1 MNPIADRFTGGVA
14 VPLTPR
20 KVLCVFPRYSPSFG
34 TFEYAY
40 PIAGVSGFMPPQ
52 GLLVIAA
59 SMPKYWSVRFIDEN
73 IRPASRADLAWADVV
88 FASGMHIQRQQIAD
102 ITRRAHAAGKTVVLG
117 GPSVSAAPEN
127 YPDVDI
133 LHIGELGDGTRAL
146 YEHLENDVG
155 RPARQLQFVTVEKL
169 PLEEFPTPAYQL
181 IDLRRYLLG
190 SVQATSGCPYRC
202 EFCDIPELYGQN
214 PRLKTPEQI
223 VRELDAML
231 ARGNPGSIYFVDDNF
246 VGNRKFAKELL
257 PKLVAWQKERGYPVE
272 FACEA
277 TLNIVKSPDLLA
289 MMREAYF
296 TTIFCGIETPDP
308 ETLRAIAKD
317 QNRNI
322 GLLDAVETLNSYGL
336 EVVSGIIIGFDTDTA
351 DTPDRII
358 QFIEQS
364 KIPLL
369 TINLLQALPRTPLWR
384 RLEQAG
390 RLYHGDDRETNIEY
404 ALPYDEVVGMWRKT
418 IAAAYNPQALYERFR
433 HFTEYTFPHRITP
446 PNSGARVN
454 PHNIRRGLTIL
465 LKVLLIVGV
474 FSNYR
479 KTFWKL
485 CGPMLRQGRIE
496 PLLHVG
502 IVGHHLIE
510 YARGA
515 LAGQFNASNYSARTR
530 KKAA

>member
-1 MNPIADRFTGGVA
+1 M
-14 VPLTPR
+14 PR

-73 IRPASRADLAWADVV
+73 IRAASRADLAWADVV

-146 YEHLENDVG
+146 YEHLESDIG
-155 RPARQLQFVTVEKL
+155 RPAQQLQFVTVEKL
-169 PLEEFPTPAYQL
+169 PLEEFPTPAYHL

-257 PKLVAWQKERGYPVE
+257 PKLVAWQKERGYPVA

-296 TTIFCGIETPDP
+296 TTIFCGIETPEP

-404 ALPYDEVVGMWRKT
+404 VLPYDEVVGMWRKT
-418 IAAAYNPQALYERFR
+418 IAAAYNPEALYERFR

-454 PHNIRRGLTIL
+454 PYSIRRGLAIL
-465 LKVLLIVGV
+465 FRVLLIVGV
-474 FSNYR
+474 FSKYR

-485 CGPMLRQGRIE
+485 CGPLLGQGRIE

-515 LAGQFNASNYSARTR
+515 LAGQFNASHYSARTR

>member
-1 MNPIADRFTGGVA
+1 M
-14 VPLTPR
+14 TPTSR
-20 KVLCVFPRYSPSFG
+20 KILCVFPRYSPSFG

-40 PIAGVSGFMPPQ
+40 PIAGVRGFMPPQ

-59 SMPKYWSVRFIDEN
+59 SMPPHWDIRFIDEN
-73 IRPASRADLAWADVV
+73 IRAATKKDMAWADAV
-88 FASGMHIQRQQIAD
+88 FVSGMHIQRAQIED
-102 ITRRAHAAGKTVVLG
+102 ITRRAHAAGKVVALG

-127 YPDVDI
+127 YPDVDL
-133 LHIGELGDGTRAL
+133 LHVGELGDATTAL
-146 YEHLENDVG
+146 FAHLQIDVS
-155 RPARQLQFVTVEKL
+155 RPAQQLRFTTVEKL
-169 PLEEFPTPAYQL
+169 PLEAFPTPAYHL
-181 IDLRRYLLG
+181 IDLKHYLLG

-214 PRLKTPEQI
+214 PRLKTPDQI

-289 MMREAYF
+289 LMREAYF
-296 TTIFCGIETPDP
+296 TTIFCGIETPEV
-308 ETLRAIAKD
+308 ETLRAISKD
-317 QNRNI
+317 HNRQV

-336 EVVSGIIIGFDTDTA
+336 EVVSGMIIGFDTDTA
-351 DTPDRII
+351 QTPDRII
-358 QFIEQS
+358 EFVERS

-384 RLEQAG
+384 RLEKEG

-404 ALPYDEVVGMWRKT
+404 ALPYPEVLGMWRKT
-418 IAAAYNPQALYERFR
+418 IAAAYDPDALYERFR
-433 HFTEYTFPHRITP
+433 HFADYTFAQRITP

-454 PHNIRRGLTIL
+454 PRNIWRGLTIL
-465 LKVLLIVGV
+465 AKVLTLVGL
-474 FSNYR
+474 FSSYR
-479 KTFWKL
+479 KTFWNV

-496 PLLHVG
+496 PLLHIG
-502 IVGHHLIE
+502 IVGHHLIT
-510 YARGA
+510 YAKGA
-515 LAGQFNASNYSARTR
+515 LAGEFNASHYASRAR

>member
-1 MNPIADRFTGGVA
+1 LP
-14 VPLTPR
+14 TPR

-59 SMPKYWSVRFIDEN
+59 SMPTYWDVRFIDEN
-73 IRPASRADLAWADVV
+73 IRGATPADMAWADVV
-88 FASGMHIQRQQIAD
+88 FASGMHIQKAQIED
-102 ITRRAHAAGKTVVLG
+102 ITRRAHAAGKVVVLG

-133 LHIGELGDGTRAL
+133 LHIGELGDATAAL
-146 YEHLENDVG
+146 YAHLEQTTT
-155 RPARQLQFVTVEKL
+155 RPRAQLRFETVEKL
-169 PLEEFPTPAYQL
+169 PLDAFPTPAYHL
-181 IDLRRYLLG
+181 IDLTRYLLG

-214 PRLKTPEQI
+214 PRLKTPDQI

-257 PKLVAWQKERGYPVE
+257 PKLVQWQKDRGYPVA

-277 TLNIVKSPDLLA
+277 TLNIVKSPDLLE

-296 TTIFCGIETPDP
+296 TTIFCGIETPEP
-308 ETLRAIAKD
+308 ETLRAISKD
-317 QNRNI
+317 QNRQI

-336 EVVSGIIIGFDTDTA
+336 EVVSGMIIGFDTDSPQ
-351 DTPDRII
+351 TPDKII
-358 QFIEQS
+358 EFVHQS

-384 RLEQAG
+384 RLEKEG
-390 RLYHGDDRETNIEY
+390 RLYHGDDRETNVEY
-404 ALPYDEVVGMWRKT
+404 ALPYDEVMGMWRKT
-418 IAAAYNPQALYERFR
+418 IAAAYDPDALYERFR
-433 HFTEYTFPHRITP
+433 HFADYTFPRRITP
-446 PNSGARVN
+446 PNSRARVN
-454 PHNIRRGLTIL
+454 PRNIRRGLTML
-465 LKVLLIVGV
+465 FNVLTRIGL
-474 FSNYR
+474 FSSYR

-485 CGPMLRQGRIE
+485 CGPLLRQGRIE
-496 PLLHVG
+496 PILHIG
-502 IVGHHLIE
+502 IVGHHLIT
-510 YARGA
+510 YARAA
-515 LAGQFNASNYSARTR
+515 LAGRFGASHYSSTRARPR

>member
-1 MNPIADRFTGGVA
+1 M
-14 VPLTPR
+14 PLTPR
-20 KVLCVFPRYSPSFG
+20 NVLCVFPRYSPSFG

-40 PIAGVSGFMPPQ
+40 PLVGVSGFMPPQ

-59 SMPKYWSVRFIDEN
+59 SMPKYWNVRFIDEN
-73 IRPASRADLAWADVV
+73 IKTASRADMAWADVV
-88 FASGMHIQRQQIAD
+88 FASGMHIQRQQIVD
-102 ITRRAHAAGKTVVLG
+102 ITNRAHVAGKVVVLG
-117 GPSVSAAPEN
+117 GPSVSGAPET

-133 LHIGELGDGTRAL
+133 LHIGELGDATRAL
-146 YEHLENDVG
+146 YEYLENDVS
-155 RPARQLQFVTVEKL
+155 RPERQLQFVTVEKL
-169 PLEEFPTPAYQL
+169 PLEAFPTPAYEL
-181 IDLRRYLLG
+181 IDLRRYFLG

-214 PRLKTPEQI
+214 PRLKTPDQI

-231 ARGNPGSIYFVDDNF
+231 ARGNPGCIYFVDDNF
-246 VGNRKFAKELL
+246 VGTASS
-257 PKLVAWQKERGYPVE
+257 PKKSCRISWIGKKERGYPVE

-308 ETLRAIAKD
+308 ETLHAISKD
-317 QNRNI
+317 QNRSV
-322 GLLDAVETLNSYGL
+322 GLLEAVQTLNSYGL
-336 EVVSGIIIGFDTDTA
+336 EVVSGIIIGFDTDTSETA
-351 DTPDRII
+351 DRII
-358 QFIEQS
+358 EFIEQS

-384 RLEQAG
+384 RLEKEG

-404 ALPYDEVVGMWRKT
+404 VLPYDEVLGMWRKT
-418 IAAAYNPQALYERFR
+418 IAAAYSPEALYERFR
-433 HFTEYTFPHRITP
+433 HFAEYTAPHRITP

-465 LKVLLIVGV
+465 FKVLTIVGI

-479 KTFWKL
+479 KTFWNL

-496 PLLHVG
+496 SLLHVG
-502 IVGHHLIE
+502 IVGHHLIT

-515 LAGQFNASNYSARTR
+515 LSGRFNASHYSARTR

>member
-1 MNPIADRFTGGVA
+1 LIS
-14 VPLTPR
+14 LTPR

-40 PIAGVSGFMPPQ
+40 PIAGVQGFMPPQ

-59 SMPKYWSVRFIDEN
+59 SMPKYWNVRFIDEN
-73 IRPASRADLAWADVV
+73 IRPAARADMAWAEVV
-88 FASGMHIQRQQIAD
+88 FVSGMHIQRPQIED
-102 ITRRAHAAGKTVVLG
+102 ITHRAHAAGKVVVLG

-133 LHIGELGDGTRAL
+133 LHIGELGDATRAL
-146 YEHLENDVG
+146 YEYLETDIS
-155 RPARQLQFVTVEKL
+155 RPAEQLRFETVEKL
-169 PLEEFPTPAYQL
+169 PLDQFPVPAYNL
-181 IDLRRYLLG
+181 IDLSRYLLG

-214 PRLKTPEQI
+214 PRLKTPDQI
-223 VRELDAML
+223 VLELDAML

-257 PKLVAWQKERGYPVE
+257 PKLVAWQKERGYPVT

-277 TLNIVKSPDLLA
+277 TLNIVKSPDLLE

-296 TTIFCGIETPDP
+296 TTIFCGIETPEP
-308 ETLRAIAKD
+308 ETLRAISKE
-317 QNRNI
+317 QNRQV

-336 EVVSGIIIGFDTDTA
+336 EVVSGMIIGFDTDSPA
-351 DTPDRII
+351 TPDRII
-358 QFIEQS
+358 EFIEQS

-384 RLEQAG
+384 RLEQEG
-390 RLYHGDDRETNIEY
+390 RLYHGTDRETNIEY
-404 ALPYDEVVGMWRKT
+404 ALPYDEVMAMWRKT
-418 IAAAYNPQALYERFR
+418 IAAAYEPEALYARFR
-433 HFTEYTFPHRITP
+433 HFAEYTFGRRITP
-446 PNSGARVN
+446 PNSAARVN
-454 PHNIRRGLTIL
+454 PRSIRRGLSIL
-465 LKVLLIVGV
+465 LRVLTIVGV
-474 FSNYR
+474 RSSYR

-485 CGPMLRQGRIE
+485 CGPLLRQGRIE
-496 PLLHVG
+496 PLLHIG
-502 IVGHHLIE
+502 IVGHHLIT
-510 YARGA
+510 YAREA
-515 LAGQFNASNYSARTR
+515 LAGKFNASHYSARVR